1 METLRV
7 AVAQMNPTVGSFG
20 RNVSRILSFVAKATE
35 SKAQLLV
42 CPELSLT
49 GYPPE
54 DLILKPSFL
63 NRCRDSL
70 LALAAQIGP
79 LPVLV
84 GFVEQAEEMVY
95 DSAALL
101 QNGAVVAV
109 YRKLQ
114 LPNYGVFDEK
124 RYFTAGRKGLVV
136 DAGAIRIGITIC
148 EDIWL
153 PDGPHLKEV
162 RQGGANLVVNL
173 SASPYHR
180 GKWRERL
187 DLIRLRA
194 CDCGAAI
201 VYANMVG
208 GQDDLV
214 FDGHSLV
221 VDASGSIRAQGQGFI
236 EQLLVV
242 DLDLRAASTLALSTD
257 LVEECRIEL
266 PEYPPSTRLA
276 PLVVSP
282 GSEEEEVYRAL
293 VLGTRDYA
301 EKNGFTDALLGLSGG
316 IDSALVASLAVD
328 ALGEERVHALFMP
341 SAYTSQESWADA
353 DAIVANL
360 GIELKTL
367 PIDDVFA
374 NYRELLAP
382 SFRGLEEDITEE
394 NLQARIRGNL
404 LMAHSNKLG
413 YLVLATGN
421 KSEMACGYATLYG
434 DMVGGFAVIK
444 DVPKTMV
451 FRLVRYRNSVANRP
465 WLPERLLTKA
475 PSAELR
481 PNQKDSDSLPPYEV
495 LDPILEAYVEE
506 DLPLDDIVGRGFK
519 REVVSRVIRLVD
531 GAEYKR
537 RQAPPG
543 VKITPRAFG
552 RDRRLPIT
560 NGFSEEE

>member
-7 AVAQMNPTVGSFG
+7 AVAQMNPTVGSFSK
-20 RNVSRILSFVAKATE
+20 NVSRILDSVARATE

-54 DLILKPSFL
+54 DLILKPAFL

-84 GFVEQAEEMVY
+84 GFVEQTEEMVY

-153 PDGPHLKEV
+153 PDGPHLQEV

-194 CDCGAAI
+194 GDCGAAI

-242 DLDLRAASTLALSTD
+242 DLDLSTARRPAFCTD
-257 LVEECRIEL
+257 QVEECRIEL
-266 PEYPPSTRLA
+266 PEYPLSTRLA

-301 EKNGFTDALLGLSGG
+301 EKNGFTDTLLGLSGG

-341 SAYTSQESWADA
+341 SAYTSKESWEDA
-353 DAIVANL
+353 DAIVVNL

-374 NYRELLAP
+374 SYRELLAP
-382 SFRGLEEDITEE
+382 SFPGLEEDVTEE

-451 FRLVRYRNSVANRP
+451 FRLVRYRNSVANRS

-506 DLPLDDIVGRGFK
+506 DLSLDDIVGRGFK

-531 GAEYKR
+531 RAEYKR